1 MIDEGR
7 LGQSKV
13 GRVERKRSR
22 RINEILRVAADE
34 LATRGYHSTSLEDVA
49 DRLDLTKASLYYYF
63 DSKESLVSA
72 CLSMVADETL
82 ERLLVV
88 ATQDLPSA
96 ELLTQLIETELAI
109 SVTEFPESS
118 QLFLR
123 QYDWPESISRQVR
136 KWRVDHDRLFTTV
149 ISRGVEQ
156 GDFSPNDATTA
167 RQCMYGALSYA
178 PLWLRGIDEAE
189 RPAAFASI
197 AVHML
202 AMFGINAVPQE
213 S

>member
-1 MIDEGR
+1 MTDEG
-7 LGQSKV
+7 QPTV

-63 DSKESLVSA
+63 DSKEALVAA

-82 ERLLVV
+82 ERLV
-88 ATQDLPSA
+88 AVTRQELAPA
-96 ELLTQLIETELAI
+96 ELLTQLIETELTI

-123 QYDWPESISRQVR
+123 QYDWPESIGQQVR
-136 KWRVDHDRLFTTV
+136 EWRVEHDHVFASV

-156 GDFSPNDATTA
+156 GVFSPVDATTA
-167 RQCMYGALSYA
+167 RQCLYGALSYA
-178 PLWLRGIDEAE
+178 PLWLRGVDEGE
-189 RPAAFASI
+189 RRAAFGSI
-197 AVHML
+197 ATHML
-202 AMFGINAVPQE
+202 AMFGTNVAPP
-213 S
+213 SS